1 MSQAV
6 NAAKLADD
14 FKNLYSKAI
23 QDNIALANRLS
34 RIASDAAREF
44 STSAQRKTLPSPIKG
59 FTRMVEFNLAC
70 WSALTEH
77 SVAFANEM
85 AGAAERALGLECR
98 QEENKTP
105 MEIEVTAQPGQIA
118 VAGFHV
124 ENTFSD
130 PLEASFEAGDLVSA
144 QGTTLKSKSVVFTP
158 KQVRLAPKTQSVV
171 QIAIAVPP
179 ECKPGESYMLPVK
192 PVGFAMKQFSI
203 KLNIAALTA
212 KAESTSRASAP
223 KKRPTRASAPKK
235 RPKKG

>member
-85 AGAAERALGLECR
+85 AGAAERARGLLVYLALSHRLGER
-98 QEENKTP
+98 
-105 MEIEVTAQPGQIA
+105 
-118 VAGFHV
+118 
-124 ENTFSD
+124 
-130 PLEASFEAGDLVSA
+130 PLESHRRRDAGAALVRRRGRDLALRPAHAARGSRARDRARVEHAHALSVRD
-144 QGTTLKSKSVVFTP
+144 QLSVV
-158 KQVRLAPKTQSVV
+158 
-171 QIAIAVPP
+171 
-179 ECKPGESYMLPVK
+179 
-192 PVGFAMKQFSI
+192 
-203 KLNIAALTA
+203 
-212 KAESTSRASAP
+212 RA
-223 KKRPTRASAPKK
+223 RRRARRAC
-235 RPKKG
+235 